1 MANYKTGRSLDDVFQ
16 ALSDATRRSVLSRLS
31 TGPATVTDLAKP
43 FDMALPSFLKHVR
56 LLEHSG
62 WIETQKAGRVRSCRI
77 RPETLAGAQRWL
89 QVQHEVWM
97 ARTNRLE
104 QFVVGE
110 TLTPT
115 RRKTKA

>member
-1 MANYKTGRSLDDVFQ
+1 MANYGSGRSLDDVFH

-62 WIETQKAGRVRSCRI
+62 WIETQKTGRVRSCRI

-89 QVQHEVWM
+89 QVQHEVWV

-110 TLTPT
+110 TLTPK
-115 RRKTKA
+115 RRRSKA